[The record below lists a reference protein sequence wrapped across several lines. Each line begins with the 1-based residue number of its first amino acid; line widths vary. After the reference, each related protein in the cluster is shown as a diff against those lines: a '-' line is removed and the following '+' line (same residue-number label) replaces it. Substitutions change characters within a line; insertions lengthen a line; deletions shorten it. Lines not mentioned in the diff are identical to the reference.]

1 MDISALLSTF
11 LASSHGQNAAAA
23 LATQGFGDDDTQSIL
38 THSIAAGAAHVE
50 QAHKDNGGLL
60 GEHAGKSFFAAFASG
75 LIKGDGVFGS
85 LEDGAAGVVQGRIVE
100 LLTAQ
105 MGMDSAAA
113 SAAAGAT
120 APYVLSFLREH
131 LGAA

>member
-1 MDISALLSTF
+1 MDISALLNKF
-11 LASSHGQNAAAA
+11 LASAHGQNAAAA
-23 LATQGFGDDDTQSIL
+23 LAGQGFGDDDTQSIL
-38 THSIAAGAAHVE
+38 THSITAGAAHVE

-60 GEHAGKSFFAAFASG
+60 GNHAGKSFFAAFASG

-85 LEDGAAGVVQGRIVE
+85 LEDGAVGVVQGRIVE

-113 SAAAGAT
+113 DAAAAAT

-131 LGAA
+131 LGA